1 MDEEVE
7 KKWLEEKRKDDMS
20 KVKIENVGEVFFPRN
35 R

>member
-7 KKWLEEKRKDDMS
+7 KKWLEEKKKDDVI
-20 KVKIENVGEVFFPRN
+20 KVKIKNEGEVFFPRN